1 MENNNFIKSNDKRHL
16 KRKKNESI
24 RFDIYINKVNQIKI
38 ENLNGQSKMSIVEDN
53 KITFK
58 LPAYMRK
65 KKYDRYYNMII
76 DTSISKFS
84 LLNSFERNKKK
95 INASTQT
102 YNASISNNNNL
113 FFGKGVNEINIS
125 EEYISE
131 EINNEQN

>member
-1 MENNNFIKSNDKRHL
+1 MENNIKSNDKRHL
-16 KRKKNESI
+16 KRKKMESI
-24 RFDIYINKVNQIKI
+24 RIDIYINKVNQIKI

-95 INASTQT
+95 INTSTQT
-102 YNASISNNNNL
+102 YNAFISNNKNL
-113 FFGKGVNEINIS
+113 FFGKGDNEINIS

-131 EINNEQN
+131 EINNE

>member
-1 MENNNFIKSNDKRHL
+1 MENNIKSNDKRHL
-16 KRKKNESI
+16 KRKKSESI

-38 ENLNGQSKMSIVEDN
+38 ENLNLQSKMSIVEDN

-95 INASTQT
+95 
-102 YNASISNNNNL
+102 
-113 FFGKGVNEINIS
+113 
-125 EEYISE
+125 
-131 EINNEQN
+131 